1 MPHRWRRGAA
11 PLLRGLG
18 AAPPLGG
25 LGGTVLQ
32 VHLACMSRIA
42 IAVPAGLIA
51 FFLYVGLVLMAADH
65 VLGWHW
71 LAQVPFF
78 VVAGIAWA
86 FPAKWLMFWA
96 AGQR

>member
-1 MPHRWRRGAA
+1 MLRRK
-11 PLLRGLG
+11 
-18 AAPPLGG
+18 G
-25 LGGTVLQ
+25 LGGAAWP
-32 VHLACMSRIA
+32 VHLPRMSRIA
-42 IAVPAGLIA
+42 IAVPVGLLG
-51 FFLYVGLVLMAADH
+51 FFLYVGLVLKAADH

-71 LAQVPFF
+71 LLQVPFF

>member
-1 MPHRWRRGAA
+1 MRRR
-11 PLLRGLG
+11 RGLG
-18 AAPPLGG
+18 GAVPA
-25 LGGTVLQ
+25 
-32 VHLACMSRIA
+32 VHLPCMSRIA
-42 IAVPAGLIA
+42 IAVPVGLLG